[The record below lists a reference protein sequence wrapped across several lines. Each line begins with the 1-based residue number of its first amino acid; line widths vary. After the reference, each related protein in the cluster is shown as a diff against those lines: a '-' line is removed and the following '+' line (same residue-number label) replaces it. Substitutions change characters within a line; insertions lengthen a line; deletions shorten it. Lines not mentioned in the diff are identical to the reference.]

1 MSAGDA
7 REGIIRS
14 KMTRGRLGGKLAGL
28 TLPRQ
33 IWMIAFWPFLEQ
45 VISFFITSWDL
56 FIATYIGTSAQD
68 TMYIADGM
76 GASVFLVWLG
86 FVMQGAVG
94 MGSTAIVSRMTGA
107 REYKTAN
114 HAACQAGILGA
125 IAGLLSCG
133 LMLIASKIMV
143 TYVLTMSPEA
153 QAYAMQYMTVA
164 SFTAPFS
171 GVVFALNAALRGA
184 GDTRLPFNIMLSA
197 GLLNVVFGLIFIF
210 APEPLGGWRIAGIA
224 AGTLGGFAASM
235 VIQLYVLWRR
245 RKKLYEGRDPGMD
258 LNTLARQGGDKFI
271 PPIHLDGNSLKPDWS
286 MQGRILRIGLPQAIE
301 IFGIWAIQMFC
312 LSIISKLPMP
322 GALGVHN
329 IAIRIESMSFLP
341 GFAIGMAAAT
351 LVGQYLGARN
361 ALLARITILK
371 CIKYAVVFM
380 SILGGIFFIL
390 PGPFIEVFA
399 KGNPEMIDLGI
410 PVLRTMILVE
420 PFFAACIV
428 MKSSLR
434 GAGDTKR
441 VMLISYGVMGFF
453 RVGVTWIWF
462 TFFPSTMTLWGIWIL
477 FAAES
482 ALQCLIF
489 YKIVRGRSWTNLR
502 V

>member
-7 REGIIRS
+7 REGVIRG

-56 FIATYIGTSAQD
+56 FIATSIGTNAQD

-107 REYKTAN
+107 REYRTAN

-125 IAGLLSCG
+125 IAGVLSCG

-143 TYVLTMSPEA
+143 TYILTMTPEA
-153 QAYAMQYMTVA
+153 QAYAMQYMTIA

-197 GLLNVVFGLIFIF
+197 GLLNVIFGLIFIF
-210 APEPLGGWRIAGIA
+210 APAPLGGWRIAGIA
-224 AGTLGGFAASM
+224 AGTLCGFAASLIFLIL
-235 VIQLYVLWRR
+235 VLYKRR
-245 RKKLYEGRDPGMD
+245 NRLYEGRAETD
-258 LNTLARQGGDKFI
+258 LDSLAHAHGHNFV
-271 PPIHLDGNSLKPDWS
+271 PPIHLDGESLKPDWN

-301 IFGIWAIQMFC
+301 VFGIWAIQMFC

-380 SILGGIFFIL
+380 GVLGAIFFIL
-390 PGPFIEVFA
+390 PGPFIEIFA

-453 RVGVTWIWF
+453 RVFVTWLWF
-462 TFFPSTMTLWGIWIL
+462 TFFPSTMTLWGIWLL

-482 ALQCLIF
+482 ALQCFIF
-489 YKIVRGRSWTNLR
+489 YKIVRGKSWTNLK